1 MPLLRRHIE
10 KYSDSVGF
18 GGFSSRIVALIA
30 KLQPMPDIPLGF
42 RRLAEIYDI
51 RLAQPLFTRSRLGSV
66 RQREAADGQEVRT
79 WPVQYQPVDNFRGHF
94 EFGLKY
100 ERLSFELFSRLFHRV
115 DPEDVA
121 AWVRDEPMGRYAR
134 RAAFFYEWFTG
145 RQLAVPDTPPNVGYV
160 DAIDAGQYLAAQ
172 RPDRVRRWRVND
184 NLPGSR
190 DFCPMV
196 FLGSQEQRDW
206 LYDVAAGVQSLDDT
220 YGAELLLR
228 SAAWLTFKES
238 RASFAIE
245 HEADQQDR
253 VRRFAAAIAHYSG
266 RMDDP
271 MAPEQLLTLQQAVL
285 GEAAL
290 RVGIRQSPVFVGE
303 RSFAREIV
311 HYIAPPAGLVTDMLG
326 ALRRFE
332 ARTRGTSPVAR
343 AAAVSFAFI
352 YLHPLADGNGR
363 IHRFLIN
370 HLLAADKVVPANII
384 VPVSATIAGSA
395 KGRADYDLALEAFSR
410 PFMQLYADAY
420 RFGQQRVCPDG
431 VETNFEFLQ
440 TQDAEHAWRYLDL
453 TGHARYLSGV
463 LRQTVEQEMA
473 QEALAL
479 RRNDQARAAIKDFVE
494 MPDADA
500 DRIIR
505 SLREGGWQVSN
516 KLRKSLPQVFAED
529 GAFYA
534 RHARII
540 TAVRAVFQG
549 DGVEI
554 E

>member
-1 MPLLRRHIE
+1 MAAP
-10 KYSDSVGF
+10 
-18 GGFSSRIVALIA
+18 IA
-30 KLQPMPDIPLGF
+30 KLQTMPDTLLGF
-42 RRLAEIYDI
+42 HRLAEIYGI
-51 RLAQPLFTRSRLGSV
+51 QLVQPLFTRSRLGSV
-66 RQREAADGQEVRT
+66 RQREATEGQETRT
-79 WPVQYQPVDNFRGHF
+79 WPAQYQPADNFRGHF

-100 ERLSFELFSRLFHRV
+100 ERLSFEFFSRLFHRV
-115 DPEDVA
+115 EPEDVA

-196 FLGSQEQRDW
+196 FLGLQDQRDW

-253 VRRFAAAIAHYSG
+253 VKRFAAAIAHYSG

-271 MAPEQLLTLQQAVL
+271 MAPEQLLTLQQVVL

-311 HYIAPPAGLVTDMLG
+311 HYIAPPAELVTDMLG

-363 IHRFLIN
+363 IHRFLVN

-420 RFGQQRVCPDG
+420 RFGQKRVCPDG

-440 TQDAEHAWRYLDL
+440 AEDAQHAWRYLDL
-453 TGHARYLSGV
+453 TGQARYLSGV

-479 RRNDQARAAIKDFVE
+479 RRNDQARAAIKEFVE

-500 DRIIR
+500 DRLIR
-505 SLREGGWQVSN
+505 SLKEGGWQVSN
-516 KLRKSLPQVFAED
+516 KLRKDLPQIFAE
-529 GAFYA
+529 GGVFYP
-534 RHARII
+534 RHVRII
-540 TAVRAVFQG
+540 AAVCAVFED
-549 DGVEI
+549 DGSET